1 MNRISTTTKPT
12 ANVLNATAFSH
23 CTRTHNPDRPLL
35 IDMAEAG
42 MTGSNRAAILS
53 KVHKVLKKHYKPTV
67 PPAERNVLEH
77 LLYACCLENAR
88 TEAADEAFAK
98 LKELFFDWNEVRVTT
113 TTELAEVMTS
123 IPDASAAA
131 TRIKKSLQSV
141 FEASYTFDLDPL
153 QKQNLGKAEKDLE
166 KIVGSSAFVR
176 AYVVQHALGGHS
188 IPVNAGAVDAMYAV
202 GVISDNEA
210 EKGLVPGAERAIP
223 KNKGVEFGSLL
234 QQFGADLAASPGS
247 SKLRAILGE
256 IDSQYKERLEKRI
269 AIREAF
275 AKLPVVR
282 EKKPFELPV
291 PTPKPNPAAE
301 AKAIKEK
308 ETAARIEKAKAA
320 DKAAA
325 DKIEKEKNKDKAAK
339 AAAKSEQS
347 KPAKDSGKDKPKDK
361 PKSDPKSAG
370 KKPDAKG
377 LAKKKPR

>member
-1 MNRISTTTKPT
+1 
-12 ANVLNATAFSH
+12 
-23 CTRTHNPDRPLL
+23 
-35 IDMAEAG
+35 
-42 MTGSNRAAILS
+42 MTGPNRAAILG
-53 KVHKVLKKHYKPTV
+53 KVHKILKKHYKPAV

-88 TEAADEAFAK
+88 VEAADEAFAK

-113 TTELAEVMTS
+113 TTELSEVMTS

-188 IPVNAGAVDAMYAV
+188 IPVNNGAVDALYAV
-202 GVISDNEA
+202 GVITDQEA
-210 EKGLVPGAERAIP
+210 EKGQVPGAERAIP
-223 KNKGVEFGSLL
+223 KNKGIEFGSLIHQL
-234 QQFGADLAASPGS
+234 GADLSASPGS
-247 SKLRAILGE
+247 SKLRAILAE

-275 AKLPVVR
+275 AKLPVIR

-291 PTPKPNPAAE
+291 PTPVPKPPVDGKGGKGGKDAGKSSSDKGKPVGKAPEKSKDRPIAE
-301 AKAIKEK
+301 KPVNKHALKAPQ
-308 ETAARIEKAKAA
+308 A
-320 DKAAA
+320 
-325 DKIEKEKNKDKAAK
+325 
-339 AAAKSEQS
+339 S
-347 KPAKDSGKDKPKDK
+347 KPAVPAPKPKEPSKEAARDKPKDK
-361 PKSDPKSAG
+361 PK
-370 KKPDAKG
+370 PDAAKPLAKKSDSKG
-377 LAKKKPR
+377 LTKKKPR

>member
-1 MNRISTTTKPT
+1 
-12 ANVLNATAFSH
+12 
-23 CTRTHNPDRPLL
+23 
-35 IDMAEAG
+35 

-53 KVHKVLKKHYKPTV
+53 KVHKVLKKHYKPSV
-67 PPAERNVLEH
+67 PPAERSVLEH

-88 TEAADEAFAK
+88 VEAADEAFAK

-141 FEASYTFDLDPL
+141 FEGDSRYTFDLNPL

-166 KIVGSSAFVR
+166 KITGSSPFVR

-210 EKGLVPGAERAIP
+210 EKGIVPGAERAIP

-247 SKLRAILGE
+247 SKLRAILAE
-256 IDSQYKERLEKRI
+256 IEPQYKERLEKRM

-291 PTPKPNPAAE
+291 PTPKPNPAVE
-301 AKAIKEK
+301 AKAKE
-308 ETAARIEKAKAA
+308 AAAKAERAKAA
-320 DKAAA
+320 ERAAEKASDKS
-325 DKIEKEKNKDKAAK
+325 KDKTSGKPASK
-339 AAAKSEQS
+339 AEPA
-347 KPAKDSGKDKPKDK
+347 KPAKDTGKDKPKDK
-361 PKSDPKSAG
+361 LKAQAAKPAA
-370 KKPDAKG
+370 KKPDPKG

>member
-1 MNRISTTTKPT
+1 
-12 ANVLNATAFSH
+12 
-23 CTRTHNPDRPLL
+23 
-35 IDMAEAG
+35 

-53 KVHKVLKKHYKPTV
+53 KVHKVLKKYYKPTV
-67 PPAERNVLEH
+67 PPAERGVLEH

-88 TEAADEAFAK
+88 VEAADEAFAK

-166 KIVGSSAFVR
+166 KVTGSSAFVR

-188 IPVNAGAVDAMYAV
+188 IPVNNGAIDALYAV
-202 GVISDNEA
+202 GVISDGEA

-256 IDSQYKERLEKRI
+256 IDSHYKEKLEKRI

-301 AKAIKEK
+301 AKAKE
-308 ETAARIEKAKAA
+308 AAAKAEKAKAA
-320 DKAAA
+320 EKAGDKS
-325 DKIEKEKNKDKAAK
+325 KDKSSA
-339 AAAKSEQS
+339 
-347 KPAKDSGKDKPKDK
+347 KPAGGKAEAPKPVSKDKPKDK
-361 PKSDPKSAG
+361 PSDKPKSDASKPAG
-370 KKPDAKG
+370 KKPEPKG

>member
-1 MNRISTTTKPT
+1 
-12 ANVLNATAFSH
+12 
-23 CTRTHNPDRPLL
+23 
-35 IDMAEAG
+35 

-53 KVHKVLKKHYKPTV
+53 KVHKVLKKHYKPAV

-88 TEAADEAFAK
+88 VEAADEAFAK

-113 TTELAEVMTS
+113 TTELSEVMTS
-123 IPDASAAA
+123 IPDAAAAA

-141 FEASYTFDLDPL
+141 FEGNARYTFDLDPL
-153 QKQNLGKAEKDLE
+153 QKQNLGKSEKELE
-166 KIVGSSAFVR
+166 KLSGATAFVR

-188 IPVNAGAVDAMYAV
+188 IPVNAGAVDALYAV
-202 GVISDNEA
+202 GVINDSEA

-247 SKLRAILGE
+247 SKLRAILAE
-256 IDSQYKERLEKRI
+256 IDPQFKERLEKRM

-301 AKAIKEK
+301 AKAKE
-308 ETAARIEKAKAA
+308 AAKAEKAKA
-320 DKAAA
+320 DKNKAAGKA
-325 DKIEKEKNKDKAAK
+325 EPVKPAKESSAKDASAKDSSKEKSKDKAKSEAK
-339 AAAKSEQS
+339 PAAK
-347 KPAKDSGKDKPKDK
+347 KA
-361 PKSDPKSAG
+361 DP
-370 KKPDAKG
+370 KG

>member
-1 MNRISTTTKPT
+1 
-12 ANVLNATAFSH
+12 
-23 CTRTHNPDRPLL
+23 
-35 IDMAEAG
+35 
-42 MTGSNRAAILS
+42 MTGPNRAAILN
-53 KVHKVLKKHYKPTV
+53 KVHKVLKKHYKPAM

-88 TEAADEAFAK
+88 VEAADEAFAK

-113 TTELAEVMTS
+113 TTELSEVMAS

-141 FEASYTFDLDPL
+141 FEASYTFDLDTL

-166 KIVGSSAFVR
+166 KIAGSSAFVR

-188 IPVNAGAVDAMYAV
+188 IPVNAGAIDALNAV
-202 GVISDNEA
+202 GAITDQEA
-210 EKGLVPGAERAIP
+210 EKGIVPGAERAIP

-247 SKLRAILGE
+247 SKLRAILAE
-256 IDSQYKERLEKRI
+256 IEPQFKERLEKRM

-282 EKKPFELPV
+282 EKKPFEMPV
-291 PTPKPNPAAE
+291 PTPVPKGGPPADGKGKGKDIAKPPEKSSDKLKPPPDKSKAGTKPSENPKAPEKPAAKGP
-301 AKAIKEK
+301 AKPPEM
-308 ETAARIEKAKAA
+308 TKAA
-320 DKAAA
+320 
-325 DKIEKEKNKDKAAK
+325 
-339 AAAKSEQS
+339 
-347 KPAKDSGKDKPKDK
+347 PANRDKPKDK
-361 PKSDPKSAG
+361 PKPEATKPAT
-370 KKPDAKG
+370 KKNESKG